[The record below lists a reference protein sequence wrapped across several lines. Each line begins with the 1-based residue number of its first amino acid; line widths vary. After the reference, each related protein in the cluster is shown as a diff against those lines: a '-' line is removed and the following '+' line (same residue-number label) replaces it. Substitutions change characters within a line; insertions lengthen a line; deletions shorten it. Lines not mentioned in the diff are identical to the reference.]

1 MDKTVIDAPTL
12 KQRIAEGDE
21 LTIIDVRTP
30 AEFRSTHIPG
40 SHNIPLQL
48 LSENTRDLAERLGG
62 NVVLVC
68 QSGARA
74 AQAQQRLTAVG
85 FDNADVLTGGVSA
98 FESAGGD
105 VVRSARRWAME
116 RQVRMAA
123 GSLVLLGFLGS
134 RLIDPRLGYL
144 SAAIGGG
151 LTFSALTNS
160 CGMAA
165 VLAKMPWNRTAAN
178 PTLEEAVCNLPTALR
193 KD

>member
-21 LTIIDVRTP
+21 PTIIDVRTP
-30 AEFRSTHIPG
+30 AEFSSAHIPG
-40 SHNIPLQL
+40 SYNIPLQL

-62 NVVLVC
+62 DVVLVC
-68 QSGARA
+68 RSGARA
-74 AQAQQRLTAVG
+74 VQAQQRLAAVG
-85 FDNADVLTGGVSA
+85 ADDVGVLTGGISA
-98 FESAGGD
+98 FESAGGG
-105 VVRSARRWAME
+105 VVRGPRHWAME

-134 RLIDPRLGYL
+134 KLINPRLGYL

-165 VLAKMPWNRTAAN
+165 VLAKMPWNRTAAA
-178 PTLEEAVCNLPTALR
+178 PTLEEAVGGLPTALR
-193 KD
+193 KF

>member
-30 AEFRSTHIPG
+30 AEFSSTHIPG
-40 SHNIPLQL
+40 SYNIPLQL
-48 LSENTRDLAERLGG
+48 LSENTRDLADRLGG

-68 QSGARA
+68 RSGARA
-74 AQAQQRLTAVG
+74 AQAQQRLAAVG
-85 FDNADVLTGGVSA
+85 VGNAGVLTGGISA

-105 VVRSARRWAME
+105 VVRGTRRWAME

-134 RLIDPRLGYL
+134 KLIDPRLGYL

-151 LTFSALTNS
+151 LTFSALSNS

-165 VLAKMPWNRTAAN
+165 VLAKMPWNRTASD
-178 PTLEEAVCNLPTALR
+178 PTPEEAVRDLPTALR
-193 KD
+193 KS